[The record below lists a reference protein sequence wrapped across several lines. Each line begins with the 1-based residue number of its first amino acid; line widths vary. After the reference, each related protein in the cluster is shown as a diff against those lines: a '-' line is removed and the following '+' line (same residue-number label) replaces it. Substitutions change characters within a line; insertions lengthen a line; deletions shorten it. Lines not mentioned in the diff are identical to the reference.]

1 MPDGPKIIDAE
12 TLAAKLGAARMEELV
27 THAKELQG
35 RGKSVDEIAT
45 ALRERF
51 PELDDWLPRAVWFW
65 LGR

>member
-12 TLAAKLGAARMEELV
+12 TLAAKLGNARMAELV
-27 THAKELQG
+27 AYAKELKERG
-35 RGKSVDEIAT
+35 RGVDEIAQ

-51 PELDDWLPRAVWFW
+51 RELDDWLPTAIWYW